1 MGEIAD
7 YLIDQMMD
15 DGYFPSPSFMPR
27 GRNRGTKKNRKQPP
41 PGAFDEQT
49 RATEFPGKK
58 TPAHLL
64 RDYPEKTFDM
74 GFFPTIRPKPP
85 KPTVEPAIE
94 TPAPDVWDINSE
106 EAPF

>member
-27 GRNRGTKKNRKQPP
+27 GRNRGTKKNRKQPAP
-41 PGAFDEQT
+41 DAFDEQT

-74 GFFPTIRPKPP
+74 GFFPTI
-85 KPTVEPAIE
+85 PAKQAVD
-94 TPAPDVWDINSE
+94 PAPDVWDINSE